1 MKVSAEPIE
10 NSQMVLNIEM
20 DASEVDRYLEQA
32 YSRLV
37 RKVSVP
43 GFRKGKVPRDI
54 LQRHIGK
61 DALFQEA
68 LQELIPEAYQKAME
82 TQQIDAIAQPRFEL
96 IQTEPVVFKAV
107 VPLKPTVKLGD
118 YAGIKV
124 ECKPVEVGDRD
135 IEAAIQQLRQQ
146 HAMLIPVDRPVQFGD
161 IITID
166 VVGEKQGE
174 PFPIHKDFVY
184 EVIRESKLPL
194 PGFAEKLEGMIK
206 GEERSFVLSYP
217 ADYEIK
223 ELAGK
228 EHAFKV
234 TVREIK
240 ERKLPDVDDGF
251 ARALGSQDLA
261 SLRQKMADD
270 LKTGAERRARL
281 ELEQK
286 VIQAAVDLSEVEYP
300 PVLIDREISRLLNE
314 EASHFADG
322 VTGLGNYLKSLNKT
336 IGDHVEE
343 LRPLAHQRLVQS
355 LVLGKIAEAEKIEVV
370 ESELEEEVVRVKE
383 QVGEAELFSL
393 PEARESIKQR
403 LILRKAVH
411 RLVEIAT
418 GSG

>member
-37 RKVSVP
+37 RKVPVP

-61 DALFQEA
+61 NTLFQEA

-96 IQTEPVVFKAV
+96 IQTEPLVLKAV

-124 ECKPVEVGDRD
+124 EGKPVEIDDRD

-146 HAMLIPVDRPVQFGD
+146 HAMLIPVDRAVQFGD
-161 IITID
+161 VITIALA
-166 VVGEKQGE
+166 EERQGK
-174 PFPIHKDFVY
+174 PFPIRKDFVY
-184 EVIRESKLPL
+184 EVTRESKLPL
-194 PGFAEKLEGMIK
+194 PGFAEKLEGMTK
-206 GEERSFVLSYP
+206 DEERSFILSYP

-234 TVREIK
+234 TVK
-240 ERKLPDVDDGF
+240 E
-251 ARALGSQDLA
+251 
-261 SLRQKMADD
+261 
-270 LKTGAERRARL
+270 
-281 ELEQK
+281 
-286 VIQAAVDLSEVEYP
+286 
-300 PVLIDREISRLLNE
+300 
-314 EASHFADG
+314 
-322 VTGLGNYLKSLNKT
+322 
-336 IGDHVEE
+336 
-343 LRPLAHQRLVQS
+343 
-355 LVLGKIAEAEKIEVV
+355 
-370 ESELEEEVVRVKE
+370 
-383 QVGEAELFSL
+383 
-393 PEARESIKQR
+393 
-403 LILRKAVH
+403 
-411 RLVEIAT
+411 
-418 GSG
+418 